1 MNISIYKKIR
11 ICIIAVILFVFGI
24 TSIYNADAEQSV
36 NYNSVIRASTDEIT
50 YNINDLEIFLDR
62 SMQEIADKY
71 SDARYIDP
79 AYNDKDYTTWYDE
92 LPSVVYPYNAGRISN
107 AAYSEMIAMTNF
119 YRWLVGC
126 DSVSKL
132 NYDEDTLPLQTGAL
146 VRNFSWQHIV
156 IDSQKPADMSDEIWQ
171 KGAGCDHNILAKGYT
186 PVGAVSAW
194 ISEGYDYEL
203 ETWKSIGHRAI
214 LMNYKLTEIAY
225 GYCDTVAIGKGNTSR
240 RSMDLPFSAY
250 PVPGYMP
257 SNLVKPQ
264 NCAWSLQLNDDL
276 FEFEDIEDVTI
287 NITNLSTGEK
297 WTRCSNDETM
307 IYSFNNIAFV
317 QPGGFNDDDQYTDSY
332 QVEVTGIHD
341 IKNDAPARLV
351 YTVNFFDM
359 NDYIRIHVSSVDTFR
374 KYMLGPDMMSDEN
387 LRRVA
392 AILPK
397 EIEIMADNRQK
408 FTIGIKG
415 EWRLDTTNK
424 RFVATGD
431 LSDAPSRL
439 SDPFGLLN
447 EISIPYAEKTDI
459 CAIYDTLDII
469 PSTVK
474 AGEKVSLYAYRTNMS
489 SDTVHI
495 FKLNKDSDGNF
506 IADKVFDSNEASN
519 SNDEVVEGY
528 DIERV
533 SSDDS
538 GEYISVYFENSW
550 LENEY
555 TTPIMVSNAVS
566 TLTVECLKY
575 DVNGDGLEN
584 IQDVIFM
591 NKIIYGFLPCTASA
605 DINNDSRVNVFDLS
619 IIKDYIHSTVR

>member
-1 MNISIYKKIR
+1 MSLGVYKKIR
-11 ICIIAVILFVFGI
+11 TCIIAGILLAAGI
-24 TSIYNADAEQSV
+24 INVYSADAEQSTSYSTV
-36 NYNSVIRASTDEIT
+36 GLSSTDEIT
-50 YNINDLEIFLDR
+50 YNINDLEIFSGR

-71 SDARYIDP
+71 SDARYANP
-79 AYNDKDYTTWYDE
+79 AYNDEDYTTWYDE
-92 LPSVVYPYNAGRISN
+92 LPSVVYPYNAGKISN
-107 AAYSEMIAMTNF
+107 AASSEMTAMTNF

-126 DSVSKL
+126 DSVSEL
-132 NYDEDTLPLQTGAL
+132 HYDEDTLPLQTGAL

-156 IDSQKPADMSDEIWQ
+156 SDSQKPADMSDELWQ
-171 KGAGCDHNILAKGYT
+171 QGAGCDHNILAKGYT
-186 PVGAVSAW
+186 PIDAVLAW
-194 ISEGYDYEL
+194 MSEGYDYER
-203 ETWKSIGHRAI
+203 ETWKSVGHRAI

-240 RSMDLPFSAY
+240 KDMNQPFVAY
-250 PVPGYMP
+250 PAPGYMP
-257 SNLVKPQ
+257 SNLVNSL

-276 FEFEDIEDVTI
+276 FEFEDIEDVTV

-297 WTRCSNDETM
+297 WQRCSSNETM
-307 IYSFNNIAFV
+307 IYSFSNIAFA
-317 QPGGFNDDDQYTDSY
+317 QPGDFNESDQYEDSY

-341 IKNDAPARLV
+341 IENDAPAKLV
-351 YTVNFFDM
+351 YTINFFDM
-359 NDYIRIHVSSVDTFR
+359 NDYIRTHVSSVETYR

-397 EIEIMADNRQK
+397 EVEITADNGRK
-408 FTIGIKG
+408 FTVGIKG

-447 EISIPYAEKTDI
+447 EISIPYCEKTDI
-459 CAIYDTLDII
+459 CAIYDTLDIM

-495 FKLNKDSDGNF
+495 FKLKNNSDGNF
-506 IADKVFDSNEASN
+506 MADKVFDSSKVSDSENE
-519 SNDEVVEGY
+519 VIEGY
-528 DIERV
+528 DIAHA
-533 SSDDS
+533 SGSDS
-538 GEYISVYFENSW
+538 GEYISVYFDNSW
-550 LENEY
+550 LNDGY
-555 TTPIMVSNAVS
+555 ITPIMVSNAVS
-566 TLTVECLKY
+566 TLNVECLQY

-584 IQDVIFM
+584 MQDVILM
-591 NKIIYGFLPCTASA
+591 NKIICCSSPCTVYA
-605 DINNDSRVNVFDLS
+605 DVNNDGKVNIFDLS
-619 IIKDYIHSTVR
+619 MIKDYVRNML